1 MYIRNLK
8 TLVVLLIFSIIIVPS
23 VFADIYAPS
32 AGSMLTFFILGNLFN
47 AIIDA
52 FFLYVF
58 GLKSRRQILS
68 VIIINIITWTSLI
81 LFLSK
86 VMTNILLTES
96 LIIILETLFI
106 FIFNKQTILNN
117 KDKAAIHNFKTM
129 LLAVAFTNIFSFFVG
144 TLIFSTIILGF
155 LSLISR

>member
-32 AGSMLTFFILGNLFN
+32 AGNMLTFFIIGNLFN
-47 AIIDA
+47 AIIDV
-52 FFLYVF
+52 FFLYIF

-68 VIIINIITWTSLI
+68 VIAVNIVTWTSLI

-86 VMTNILLTES
+86 AMSNIMLTEF

-106 FIFNKQTILNN
+106 FNFNEKTILNN
-117 KDKAAIHNFKTM
+117 KDKVAIHNFKTTF
-129 LLAVAFTNIFSFFVG
+129 LAIALTNIFSFFVG
-144 TLIFSTIILGF
+144 TLIFSTIILRF